1 MKSVDLAIAIISI
14 KDLQIKT
21 LQDRIAMLESIIES
35 LRREN
40 NELRAEND
48 DLQHDMQVELK
59 RQPNHTMGFKAGKP

>member
-1 MKSVDLAIAIISI
+1 MKATDLAIAIISI

-21 LQDRIAMLESIIES
+21 LQDRIAMLESIVES

-48 DLQHDMQVELK
+48 DLQHDMQVELNRK
-59 RQPNHTMGFKAGKP
+59 TDHSMCFKSGKP

>member
-59 RQPNHTMGFKAGKP
+59 RQTDHTMGFKAGKP